1 MKEKIKKEKTS
12 KVKKS
17 KYPEWYIGRPKP
29 MKTNNFKF
37 HKPTKKFYIGLVFF
51 LLIAA
56 FITYIV
62 IRLVQV
68 SNAVDPDF
76 NYYEYDEKKQ
86 PESYVLENNKIRFEL
101 DPLTTQ
107 FTILQKNTGH
117 VWYSNNPETQ
127 NDPIA
132 LPKEKN
138 LMQSPV
144 LLRYSTENGVEEVY
158 DVFMNSVKRNFYNV
172 SKNKDV
178 ISVQYTVGQ
187 MDREYIIPLV
197 IYGKEMDEWLSKM
210 SKSDAN
216 KISSYYHK
224 YVYDDLNQQ
233 KKEELLEKYPHIKS
247 DELYLVFDNLKA
259 YQKERTEQLFAK
271 AGYTMEDYNES
282 KEMYKESS
290 IKDVPSFNI
299 TVNYSLTDDG
309 LAVEIPFDEISY
321 KNKYPLVRVAVLPY
335 FGCAGPEDKGYMLV
349 PEGCGYLIDF
359 NNGKTRQSNYYA
371 DCYGWDYAKDRK
383 GVITE
388 TRVAFPV
395 FGMAYEDSSFIS
407 IMEEGD
413 AYGGV
418 TAEIAGKLGSYNYV
432 RAEYKMLHSEQFE
445 VSVRNIS
452 AQYSFEKHLPYGEKI
467 RQVYK
472 FVDSPDYVDM
482 AKAYREYLF
491 AKDKK
496 VNNKKVPVSVEI
508 IGAIDKTQQI
518 LGIPKVKPYMLT
530 SYTEAKDIIGKL
542 SGLGLDNAQVK
553 LLGFVNEGIRPVN
566 FNKLRIIKQLG
577 NKKEFKA
584 LSSASDNSDIK
595 VYLDGMVQFA
605 YRSGIFKGVNR
616 FSTPARFAS
625 SEICKLSEYSAL
637 WYGKEKERDT
647 YYLLNPK
654 VIDRNT
660 GVFINSTLHNGFKG
674 ISFRDNGYL
683 LSGDYNDTRIVS
695 RETAKNQQVERFN
708 QAKDNGL
715 SVMVNA
721 GNSYAVKTADVI
733 TNMNFHGNA
742 YAILDRPVPFYQI
755 ALHGYRNFTGLSY
768 NLSYEGEQILLE
780 SAECGAGL
788 NFSVMGAG
796 EEKIQETY
804 YTEYYCANFESNKDK
819 ISGIYKDYN
828 QKIGKVS
835 NALIEDHEYLNESV
849 TVTVFDNGC
858 KVFVNF
864 GYVPFTTENGIVVAP
879 RSFIVQEEK

>member
-1 MKEKIKKEKTS
+1 MKEKIKKEKPS
-12 KVKKS
+12 KIKKS

-29 MKTNNFKF
+29 MKTKSFKF
-37 HKPTKKFYIGLVFF
+37 QKPGKKFYIGLVFF

-62 IRLVQV
+62 IRLVNV
-68 SNAVDPDF
+68 SKAVEPDF
-76 NYYEYDEKKQ
+76 NYYEFDESKQ
-86 PESYVLENNKIRFEL
+86 PQSYVLENNRIKFEL

-107 FTILQKNTGH
+107 FTVLQKNTGH
-117 VWYSNNPETQ
+117 IWYSNNPETQ

-144 LLRYSTENGVEEVY
+144 LLRYSTENGVEEIY
-158 DVFMNSVKRNFYNV
+158 DVYMNSVKRNFYTV
-172 SKNKDV
+172 SKKNNV
-178 ISVQYTVGQ
+178 VSVQYTVGQ
-187 MDREYIIPLV
+187 MDREYIMPLV

-224 YVYDDLNQQ
+224 YIYDDLNQQ
-233 KKEELLEKYPHIKS
+233 KKEELSEKYPHIKN

-259 YQKERTEQLFAK
+259 YQKERTEKLFEK

-282 KEMYKESS
+282 KEMYRETS

-321 KNKYPLVRVAVLPY
+321 KNKYPLVRVSVLPY
-335 FGCAGPEDKGYMLV
+335 FGCAGPQDKGFMLV
-349 PEGCGYLIDF
+349 PEGSGYLIDF
-359 NNGKTRQSNYYA
+359 NNGKTRQASYYA

-407 IMEEGD
+407 IMEDGD

-418 TAEIAGKLGSYNYV
+418 TAEISGKLGSYNYV

-472 FVDSPDYVDM
+472 FIDSPDYVDM
-482 AKAYREYLF
+482 AKGYRDYLF
-491 AKDKK
+491 AKDRK
-496 VNNKKVPVSVEI
+496 VNNKQVPVAVEI
-508 IGAIDKTQQI
+508 LGAIDKTQHI
-518 LGIPKVKPYMLT
+518 LGIPKVKPYKLT
-530 SYTEAKDIIGKL
+530 GYAEAKDIIGKL
-542 SGLGLDNAQVK
+542 SGLGFSNAQVK
-553 LLGFVNEGIRPVN
+553 LSGFINEGMRPVN
-566 FNKLRIIKQLG
+566 LNKLRIIKQLG

-584 LSSASDNSDIK
+584 LSNAAENSDMKI
-595 VYLDGMVQFA
+595 YLDGMVQFA

-625 SEICKLSEYSAL
+625 SEICKLSEYSPL
-637 WYGKEKERDT
+637 WYGKDKERDT

-660 GVFINSTLHNGFKG
+660 EVFINKASNNGFTG
-674 ISFRDNGYL
+674 LSFRDNGYL
-683 LSGDYNDTRIVS
+683 LSGDYNDKLIVS
-695 RETAKNQQVERFN
+695 REAAKNQQLERFKE
-708 QAKDNGL
+708 AKEKGL
-715 SVMVNA
+715 SLMINA
-721 GNSYAVKTADVI
+721 GNDYAVKSADMI
-733 TNMNFHGNA
+733 TNMVFHGNA

-755 ALHGYRNFTGLSY
+755 AIHGYRNFTGPGY
-768 NLSYEGEQILLE
+768 NLSYEGEQVLLE

-788 NFSVMGAG
+788 SFTFMAAD
-796 EEKIQETY
+796 EEKIQETH
-804 YTEYYCANFESNKDK
+804 YTEYYCAGFERNKDK
-819 ISGIYKDYN
+819 IARVYKDYN
-828 QKIGKVS
+828 QKISKVA

-849 TVTVFDNGC
+849 TVTSFDNGF
-858 KVFVNF
+858 KVYVNF
-864 GYVPFTTENGIVVAP
+864 GYVPYVAENGITVAP